1 MGNVRTSHIKILSE
15 RLIELHPD
23 KFSEDYDKNKE
34 NLDGLMT
41 FDSKTIRNKV
51 AGYITHSVDKLKKLD
66 SLKVTYQNP
75 EPDKKKKKK
84 RKRS

>member
-15 RLIELHPD
+15 RLIELHPK

-34 NLDGLMT
+34 TLNGLMT

-75 EPDKKKKKK
+75 EPDKRKKKK